1 MEYPQVDIVIAT
13 IGRRSLE
20 QAILAAVSQTYR
32 EARTVVIGDGPCPD
46 ARLIFNWIAE
56 RYKAHETGKMV
67 YYETPERLGMYGDGV
82 KRWWID
88 HASAGEW
95 LRFLDDDD
103 WIPPYSVAEMMR
115 LYEPGTTLILCGMIM
130 SLASRHDG
138 RGVGKYNVRMPK
150 LAPHFATSGTSI
162 VNTAAA
168 RKSGFPFAEF
178 ADFSLCKDAAAGGTV
193 KMVEHPL
200 YWYSG
205 HQGGKTASVDA
216 KLNSPYPH
224 AWRFKPPRSFRKSLL
239 CRVHYDNFLNADGE
253 HLATYDQ
260 ALFRPMDRLARRRA
274 VINRQV
280 YYYDIPD
287 PESKCVSLYKIKEA
301 AAFIEKRGYVSTGRL
316 LAPGPDDTTRPLICF
331 LVTLYKKADKVGRCI
346 ESIKKQAGDWEC
358 IIGVD
363 GNDQISAKAARLAID
378 SDKRFRITVHKEHLY
393 ALGNVLAL
401 CKLVASHQVVALV
414 DADDYLMV
422 NDVSTELQG
431 FYADPDIEMVCGAI
445 GKSMKV
451 SSKEMSS
458 ARDLKNAM
466 KPPPHATVAQA
477 EIISMRD
484 KMARYRKKFVYLQ
497 DRLTNCADAKE
508 QGHIIGSARR
518 VLTSVIDSLSK

>member
-13 IGRRSLE
+13 IGRQSLS

-46 ARLIFNWIAE
+46 AQEQFNWLRGRFPA
-56 RYKAHETGKMV
+56 RLA
-67 YYETPERLGMYGDGV
+67 YYETPEWLGYGDGV

-88 HASAGEW
+88 HKDAGEW

-103 WIPPYSVAEMMR
+103 WIPPYAIADMMQT
-115 LYEPGTTLILCGMIM
+115 YEPGTTVILCGMIM
-130 SLASRHDG
+130 SLASRHHAAGTG
-138 RGVGKYNVRMPK
+138 RHDLRLPK
-150 LAPHFATSGTSI
+150 MEPHHASSGMSI
-162 VNTAAA
+162 INTAAA
-168 RKSGFPFAEF
+168 RKSGFPGEKLT
-178 ADFSLCKDAAAGGTV
+178 DFGLCKDVAAQGTV
-193 KMVEHPL
+193 KLVEHPL

-205 HQGGKTASVDA
+205 HLGGKPPVTERA
-216 KLNSPYPH
+216 LGSPYPR
-224 AWRFKPPRSFRKSLL
+224 AWPFRPPRTFRKSLL
-239 CRVHYDNFLNADGE
+239 CRVHYDNFFDADGK

-363 GNDQISAKAARLAID
+363 GNDTKSAMAAGAAIGD
-378 SDKRFRITVHKEHLY
+378 DKRFRVIVHKEHLY

-451 SSKEMSS
+451 SSKELSS
-458 ARDLKNAM
+458 ARGRNNVM
-466 KPPPHATVAQA
+466 KPPPLATVAQA

-484 KMARYRKKFVYLQ
+484 KMAKYRKKFVYLQ
-497 DRLTNCADAKE
+497 DRLANCADAKE